1 MWQPA
6 DPVPKFCPEVIRKYL
21 SIKGTQH
28 PALIVNVR
36 RHLKHLGWTIEY
48 SSSKGVFRYTSP
60 NGNPYLSLSQV
71 CRELGDSVDDVPSE
85 VSHDKV
91 VNIPPQHCPEAVVF
105 WYEHGLEKKN
115 KSNRDMLLKAKMH
128 LLSLGWS
135 FWYTTKGN
143 RRELRYTSPSGAVYI
158 SLRTACKACM
168 DEGLDS
174 KGMVSCNKSPSATT
188 STKHGED
195 SEVSQTN
202 KKRKKNLMNKNNQP
216 LVDGK
221 LGRPIQ
227 DDQKRTAVLRS
238 SKRARSPER
247 FASPSNCKP
256 RTILS
261 WLIDN
266 NGVLPEAKVH
276 YRGRNGPLAKGQIRR
291 DGIKC
296 DCCSKVFTLSG
307 FEAHAG
313 SQKHRPT
320 ANIILNEGGKPLL
333 ECQKKILCK
342 NRSST
347 RSQHDSIASDEK
359 QNDEICSICQYGGEL
374 VLCDDCPS
382 SFHKSCLVL
391 NDLPKGNWFCP
402 SCCCRICGIGKRK
415 FEEKTE
421 HSVDDVLR
429 ICGQCEH
436 NFHVGCIEKS
446 RAINLNNCSQNKW
459 FCSDGCEVISSCLH
473 EILDKP
479 FQLGVDDLT
488 WRLLKSM
495 EVRDHHGP
503 SNSKEME
510 EALMENQSKLS
521 VALDVMHECFEPIK
535 DVLTERDLVEDVI
548 FNRRSDLNRLNFQ
561 GFYTILLERNEE
573 VISVATV
580 RIYDKVAEVPLVA
593 TRMKHRR
600 LGMCRVLM
608 NELEKLLIEL
618 GVERLVLPAVPGV
631 VDTWT
636 NKFGFSKMT
645 ESERLQYSDYTFLDF
660 QDTTMCQKLLRKVPL
675 SALESLLPWKQR

>member
-6 DPVPKFCPEVIRKYL
+6 DPVPKFCPKVIRKYS

-60 NGNPYLSLSQV
+60 NGNPYLSVSQV

-195 SEVSQTN
+195 SEVSQPN
-202 KKRKKNLMNKNNQP
+202 KKRKKKLMNKNNQP

-247 FASPSNCKP
+247 FASPSNCRP

-276 YRGRNGPLAKGQIRR
+276 YRGRNGPLAKGQIGR

-320 ANIILNEGGKPLL
+320 ANIILNEGSKSLL
-333 ECQKKILCK
+333 ECQKKNIVQEQK
-342 NRSST
+342 
-347 RSQHDSIASDEK
+347 
-359 QNDEICSICQYGGEL
+359 
-374 VLCDDCPS
+374 
-382 SFHKSCLVL
+382 FHK
-391 NDLPKGNWFCP
+391 
-402 SCCCRICGIGKRK
+402 
-415 FEEKTE
+415 
-421 HSVDDVLR
+421 
-429 ICGQCEH
+429 
-436 NFHVGCIEKS
+436 KS
-446 RAINLNNCSQNKW
+446 
-459 FCSDGCEVISSCLH
+459 
-473 EILDKP
+473 
-479 FQLGVDDLT
+479 T
-488 WRLLKSM
+488 
-495 EVRDHHGP
+495 
-503 SNSKEME
+503 
-510 EALMENQSKLS
+510 
-521 VALDVMHECFEPIK
+521 
-535 DVLTERDLVEDVI
+535 
-548 FNRRSDLNRLNFQ
+548 
-561 GFYTILLERNEE
+561 
-573 VISVATV
+573 
-580 RIYDKVAEVPLVA
+580 
-593 TRMKHRR
+593 
-600 LGMCRVLM
+600 
-608 NELEKLLIEL
+608 
-618 GVERLVLPAVPGV
+618 
-631 VDTWT
+631 
-636 NKFGFSKMT
+636 
-645 ESERLQYSDYTFLDF
+645 
-660 QDTTMCQKLLRKVPL
+660 
-675 SALESLLPWKQR
+675 

>member
-1 MWQPA
+1 M
-6 DPVPKFCPEVIRKYL
+6 
-21 SIKGTQH
+21 
-28 PALIVNVR
+28 
-36 RHLKHLGWTIEY
+36 
-48 SSSKGVFRYTSP
+48 
-60 NGNPYLSLSQV
+60 
-71 CRELGDSVDDVPSE
+71 
-85 VSHDKV
+85 
-91 VNIPPQHCPEAVVF
+91 
-105 WYEHGLEKKN
+105 
-115 KSNRDMLLKAKMH
+115 
-128 LLSLGWS
+128 
-135 FWYTTKGN
+135 
-143 RRELRYTSPSGAVYI
+143 
-158 SLRTACKACM
+158 
-168 DEGLDS
+168 
-174 KGMVSCNKSPSATT
+174 
-188 STKHGED
+188 
-195 SEVSQTN
+195 
-202 KKRKKNLMNKNNQP
+202 
-216 LVDGK
+216 
-221 LGRPIQ
+221 
-227 DDQKRTAVLRS
+227 
-238 SKRARSPER
+238 
-247 FASPSNCKP
+247 
-256 RTILS
+256 
-261 WLIDN
+261 
-266 NGVLPEAKVH
+266 
-276 YRGRNGPLAKGQIRR
+276 
-291 DGIKC
+291 
-296 DCCSKVFTLSG
+296 
-307 FEAHAG
+307 
-313 SQKHRPT
+313 
-320 ANIILNEGGKPLL
+320 
-333 ECQKKILCK
+333 
-342 NRSST
+342 
-347 RSQHDSIASDEK
+347 
-359 QNDEICSICQYGGEL
+359 
-374 VLCDDCPS
+374 LCDDCPS
-382 SFHKSCLVL
+382 SFHKSCLGL

-436 NFHVGCIEKS
+436 KFHVGCIEKS

-459 FCSDGCEVISSCLH
+459 FCSDRCEVISSCLH

-503 SNSKEME
+503 STSKEME

-580 RIYDKVAEVPLVA
+580 RIYDKVSEVPLVA

>member
-1 MWQPA
+1 MTQQCANFVCHIILYTAMCSDSLTMTTLQPMGFFFFFSLFQRSCIFLLSRFERTSLLKINFLSFQVFSVSIMWQPA
-6 DPVPKFCPEVIRKYL
+6 DPVPKFCPKVIRKYS

-36 RHLKHLGWTIEY
+36 RHLKHLGRTIEY

-174 KGMVSCNKSPSATT
+174 KGIVSCNKSPSAT
-188 STKHGED
+188 
-195 SEVSQTN
+195 
-202 KKRKKNLMNKNNQP
+202 

-276 YRGRNGPLAKGQIRR
+276 YRGRNGPLAKGQIGR

-307 FEAHAG
+307 FEAQAG

-320 ANIILNEGGKPLL
+320 ANIILNESSKSLL
-333 ECQKKILCK
+333 ECQKKKIVQEQK
-342 NRSST
+342 
-347 RSQHDSIASDEK
+347 
-359 QNDEICSICQYGGEL
+359 
-374 VLCDDCPS
+374 
-382 SFHKSCLVL
+382 FHK
-391 NDLPKGNWFCP
+391 
-402 SCCCRICGIGKRK
+402 
-415 FEEKTE
+415 
-421 HSVDDVLR
+421 
-429 ICGQCEH
+429 
-436 NFHVGCIEKS
+436 KS
-446 RAINLNNCSQNKW
+446 
-459 FCSDGCEVISSCLH
+459 
-473 EILDKP
+473 
-479 FQLGVDDLT
+479 T
-488 WRLLKSM
+488 
-495 EVRDHHGP
+495 
-503 SNSKEME
+503 
-510 EALMENQSKLS
+510 
-521 VALDVMHECFEPIK
+521 
-535 DVLTERDLVEDVI
+535 
-548 FNRRSDLNRLNFQ
+548 
-561 GFYTILLERNEE
+561 
-573 VISVATV
+573 
-580 RIYDKVAEVPLVA
+580 
-593 TRMKHRR
+593 
-600 LGMCRVLM
+600 
-608 NELEKLLIEL
+608 
-618 GVERLVLPAVPGV
+618 
-631 VDTWT
+631 
-636 NKFGFSKMT
+636 
-645 ESERLQYSDYTFLDF
+645 
-660 QDTTMCQKLLRKVPL
+660 
-675 SALESLLPWKQR
+675 